1 MKFRKP
7 IKEDI
12 ETLKNISTNFKKQ
25 YDWAKEIP
33 IANID
38 TDKKAKERLFS
49 DDIENI
55 LIAAEN
61 NKMVGYL
68 AVKKFI
74 VDEKIGYEASIIIDS
89 KFRGNGLAK
98 KMTNMVFNNISKD
111 KVVEAWVHQNNVPS
125 LQTVKSL
132 GFKFVKHFKDDKM
145 IRIFTKYG
153 NKQGD

>member
-1 MKFRKP
+1 M
-7 IKEDI
+7 
-12 ETLKNISTNFKKQ
+12 
-25 YDWAKEIP
+25 
-33 IANID
+33 
-38 TDKKAKERLFS
+38 FS

-68 AVKKFI
+68 AVKKFV
-74 VDEKIGYEASIIIDS
+74 VDEKRGYEASIIIDS

-98 KMTNMVFNNISKD
+98 KMINMVFNNISKD